1 MDIEISG
8 FTNCILHRGQ
18 SISIWLWP
26 LIAFRETGDF
36 WGEPSFLNCVSKKV
50 FHIVIITLNAFR
62 ETGNSRGTLHN
73 NDDNNN
79 TLMAKMDP
87 QVLLVLLW
95 LLSSI
100 SWYRRKRCQRK
111 IINYPS
117 LRTRSSAFFVANS
130 RCHLRQNQRWLT
142 PMK

>member
-1 MDIEISG
+1 MVIEISG

-36 WGEPSFLNCVSKKV
+36 WGEPSFLNRVSKKV
-50 FHIVIITLNAFR
+50 FHIVIITLNAFQ

-73 NDDNNN
+73 NDNNNN
-79 TLMAKMDP
+79 TLMAKMAP
-87 QVLLVLLW
+87 QVLPVLLW

-100 SWYRRKRCQRK
+100 S
-111 IINYPS
+111 
-117 LRTRSSAFFVANS
+117 
-130 RCHLRQNQRWLT
+130 
-142 PMK
+142 